1 MLKFAVRKTSS
12 SIFHDAVARKDI
24 VRLAFLMESN
34 RRQFNV
40 DLLDEDGLT
49 ALQRACFTG
58 NLKLVQLLVSY
69 GANLDIQDKE
79 GWSVLHAA
87 AVAGNLSILRYLVA
101 VGADVSVRNDLG
113 ELPIDVATDVHCV
126 IVLAEGMKR
135 AGLRKLTDKFFAKRP
150 QLKTLIK
157 DRYIGMISSGTCDNK
172 NSNNDQGV
180 KLIEI
185 GGPPDK
191 GSLFDDGT
199 VLIPRRAVC
208 KKCQGRKRYSTASTC
223 SSGSSTSS
231 SSDSAYISSMSLSE
245 SYSDSQAVITLDRDI
260 EWYSAFAPSTPHQ
273 TSTPSS
279 TPSKSRLRQEYF
291 YTKPRG
297 VSSPPD
303 LSSKVNA
310 LSSLIQGLDNV
321 NDLNDSG
328 ISLLHE
334 MAGRGD
340 SESVQF
346 LLEHGAEVNRQ
357 SLNGSSPLHEA
368 VQSGNIDC
376 TLLLL
381 RSGAD
386 LYAETDG
393 GFLPIDIARE
403 NTIRDILRR
412 AMSIR

>member
-157 DRYIGMISSGTCDNK
+157 D
-172 NSNNDQGV
+172 
-180 KLIEI
+180 
-185 GGPPDK
+185 
-191 GSLFDDGT
+191 
-199 VLIPRRAVC
+199 
-208 KKCQGRKRYSTASTC
+208 
-223 SSGSSTSS
+223 
-231 SSDSAYISSMSLSE
+231 
-245 SYSDSQAVITLDRDI
+245 
-260 EWYSAFAPSTPHQ
+260 
-273 TSTPSS
+273 
-279 TPSKSRLRQEYF
+279 
-291 YTKPRG
+291 
-297 VSSPPD
+297 
-303 LSSKVNA
+303 
-310 LSSLIQGLDNV
+310 SLIQGLDNV